1 MKIDLHR
8 LEQVAVEES
17 KAERTIATD
26 RKDNGDMYKASFR
39 IAMKIKRALRI
50 KHMTQA
56 HLSELMGVDPA
67 IVSRYLTGKAN
78 MELKT
83 IVKIEKALDINIID
97 REISPKKKKEVII
110 LSNAFENME
119 TFSHNNDDEDFI
131 HKLYA
136 STNANMNRFS
146 DIWHF
151 SNEISS
157 KYMVL
162 PQKERI
168 RKTSKESKLNLRKW
182 YERISWI

>member
-1 MKIDLHR
+1 MMKIDLHR

-67 IVSRYLTGKAN
+67 IVSRYLSGKAN

-119 TFSHNNDDEDFI
+119 SFSHNNDDENFI

-151 SNEISS
+151 SNETSS
-157 KYMVL
+157 EYMVL

-168 RKTSKESKLNLRKW
+168 RKTSKESKIKFL
-182 YERISWI
+182 EVV

>member
-67 IVSRYLTGKAN
+67 IVSRYLSGKAN
-78 MELKT
+78 MELRT

-119 TFSHNNDDEDFI
+119 SFSHNNDDENFI

-151 SNEISS
+151 SNETSS
-157 KYMVL
+157 EFMVL

-168 RKTSKESKLNLRKW
+168 RKTSKESKIKFL
-182 YERISWI
+182 EVV

>member
-67 IVSRYLTGKAN
+67 IVSRYLSGKAN

-119 TFSHNNDDEDFI
+119 SFAHNNDDENFI

-151 SNEISS
+151 SNETSS
-157 KYMVL
+157 EFMVL

-168 RKTSKESKLNLRKW
+168 RKTSKESKIKFL
-182 YERISWI
+182 EVV

>member
-1 MKIDLHR
+1 MKIDLHK

-17 KAERTIATD
+17 KAERKIATD
-26 RKDNGDMYKASFR
+26 RKENGDMYKASFR
-39 IAMKIKRALRI
+39 IAMKIKRALRM

-83 IVKIEKALDINIID
+83 IVKIEKALKINIID

-110 LSNAFENME
+110 LSNAFENVE
-119 TFSHNNDDEDFI
+119 TFSQNNEDENFI

-136 STNANMNRFS
+136 STNADMNRFY

-151 SNEISS
+151 SNKTSS
-157 KYMVL
+157 EFMVL
-162 PQKERI
+162 PPKERI
-168 RKTSKESKLNLRKW
+168 RKTSKETKIKFL
-182 YERISWI
+182 EVV

>member
-67 IVSRYLTGKAN
+67 IVSRYLSGKAN

-119 TFSHNNDDEDFI
+119 SFSHNNDDENFI

-151 SNEISS
+151 SNETSS
-157 KYMVL
+157 EFMVL

-168 RKTSKESKLNLRKW
+168 RKTSNESKIKFL
-182 YERISWI
+182 EVV

>member
-1 MKIDLHR
+1 MMKIDLHR

-67 IVSRYLTGKAN
+67 IVSRYLSGKAN

-119 TFSHNNDDEDFI
+119 SFSHI
-131 HKLYA
+131 M
-136 STNANMNRFS
+136 TM
-146 DIWHF
+146 
-151 SNEISS
+151 
-157 KYMVL
+157 
-162 PQKERI
+162 
-168 RKTSKESKLNLRKW
+168 KTSF
-182 YERISWI
+182 ISFMHLPMPT

>member
-1 MKIDLHR
+1 MMKIDLHR

-67 IVSRYLTGKAN
+67 IVSRYLSGKAN

-119 TFSHNNDDEDFI
+119 SFAHNNDDENFI

-151 SNEISS
+151 SNETSS
-157 KYMVL
+157 EFMVL

-168 RKTSKESKLNLRKW
+168 RKTSKESKIKFL
-182 YERISWI
+182 EVV

>member
-1 MKIDLHR
+1 MMKIDLHR

-67 IVSRYLTGKAN
+67 IVSRYLSGKAN

-119 TFSHNNDDEDFI
+119 SFSHNNDDENFK

-151 SNEISS
+151 SNETSS
-157 KYMVL
+157 EFMVL

-168 RKTSKESKLNLRKW
+168 RKTSKESKIKFL
-182 YERISWI
+182 EVV

>member
-1 MKIDLHR
+1 MMKIDLHR

-67 IVSRYLTGKAN
+67 IVSRYLSGKAT

-119 TFSHNNDDEDFI
+119 SFSHNNDDENFI

-151 SNEISS
+151 SNETSS
-157 KYMVL
+157 EFMVL

-168 RKTSKESKLNLRKW
+168 RKTSKESKIKFL
-182 YERISWI
+182 EVV

>member
-1 MKIDLHR
+1 MMKIDLHR

-39 IAMKIKRALRI
+39 IAMKIQRALRI

-67 IVSRYLTGKAN
+67 IVSRYLSGKVN

-119 TFSHNNDDEDFI
+119 SFSHNNDDENFI

-146 DIWHF
+146 DILHF
-151 SNEISS
+151 SNETSS
-157 KYMVL
+157 EFMVL

-168 RKTSKESKLNLRKW
+168 RKTSKESKIKFL
-182 YERISWI
+182 EVV

>member
-67 IVSRYLTGKAN
+67 IVSRYLSGKAN

-119 TFSHNNDDEDFI
+119 SFSHNNDDENFI

-151 SNEISS
+151 SNETSS
-157 KYMVL
+157 EFMVL

-168 RKTSKESKLNLRKW
+168 RKTSKESKIKFL
-182 YERISWI
+182 EVV

>member
-1 MKIDLHR
+1 MMKIDLHR

-67 IVSRYLTGKAN
+67 IVSRYLSGKAN

-97 REISPKKKKEVII
+97 REISPKKRKEVII

-119 TFSHNNDDEDFI
+119 SFSHNNDDENFI

-151 SNEISS
+151 SNETSS
-157 KYMVL
+157 EYMVL

-168 RKTSKESKLNLRKW
+168 RKTSKESKIKFL
-182 YERISWI
+182 EVV

>member
-1 MKIDLHR
+1 MMKIDLHR

-67 IVSRYLTGKAN
+67 IVSRYLSGKAN

-119 TFSHNNDDEDFI
+119 SFSHNNDDENFI

-151 SNEISS
+151 SNETSS
-157 KYMVL
+157 EFMVL

-168 RKTSKESKLNLRKW
+168 RKTSNESKIKFL
-182 YERISWI
+182 EVV

>member
-1 MKIDLHR
+1 MMKIDLHR

-50 KHMTQA
+50 KHMTKA
-56 HLSELMGVDPA
+56 HLSELMGFDPA
-67 IVSRYLTGKAN
+67 IVSRYLSGKAN

-119 TFSHNNDDEDFI
+119 SFSHNNDDENFI

-151 SNEISS
+151 SNETSS
-157 KYMVL
+157 EFMVL

-168 RKTSKESKLNLRKW
+168 RKTSKESKIKFL
-182 YERISWI
+182 EVV

>member
-1 MKIDLHR
+1 MMKIDLHR

-67 IVSRYLTGKAN
+67 IVSRYLSGKAN

-119 TFSHNNDDEDFI
+119 SFSHNNDDENFI

-151 SNEISS
+151 SNETSS
-157 KYMVL
+157 EFMVL

-168 RKTSKESKLNLRKW
+168 RKTSKESKIKFL
-182 YERISWI
+182 EVV

>member
-1 MKIDLHR
+1 
-8 LEQVAVEES
+8 
-17 KAERTIATD
+17 
-26 RKDNGDMYKASFR
+26 
-39 IAMKIKRALRI
+39 
-50 KHMTQA
+50 
-56 HLSELMGVDPA
+56 
-67 IVSRYLTGKAN
+67 

-119 TFSHNNDDEDFI
+119 SFSHNNDDENFI

-151 SNEISS
+151 SNETSS
-157 KYMVL
+157 EFMVL

-168 RKTSKESKLNLRKW
+168 RKTSKESKIKFL
-182 YERISWI
+182 EVV

>member
-67 IVSRYLTGKAN
+67 IVSRYLSGKAN

-97 REISPKKKKEVII
+97 REISPNKKKEVII

-119 TFSHNNDDEDFI
+119 SFSHNNDDENFI

-151 SNEISS
+151 SNETSS
-157 KYMVL
+157 EFMVL

-168 RKTSKESKLNLRKW
+168 RKTSKESKIKFL
-182 YERISWI
+182 EVV

>member
-1 MKIDLHR
+1 MRMMKIDLHR

-17 KAERTIATD
+17 KAERTIAMD

-67 IVSRYLTGKAN
+67 IVSRYLSGKAN

-97 REISPKKKKEVII
+97 REISP
-110 LSNAFENME
+110 N
-119 TFSHNNDDEDFI
+119 
-131 HKLYA
+131 Y
-136 STNANMNRFS
+136 
-146 DIWHF
+146 
-151 SNEISS
+151 
-157 KYMVL
+157 
-162 PQKERI
+162 
-168 RKTSKESKLNLRKW
+168 
-182 YERISWI
+182 

>member
-17 KAERTIATD
+17 KAERTIAMD

-67 IVSRYLTGKAN
+67 IVSRYLSGKAN

-119 TFSHNNDDEDFI
+119 SFSHNNDDENFI

-151 SNEISS
+151 SNETSS
-157 KYMVL
+157 EFMVL

-168 RKTSKESKLNLRKW
+168 RKTSKESKIKFL
-182 YERISWI
+182 EVV

>member
-17 KAERTIATD
+17 KSERTIATD

-67 IVSRYLTGKAN
+67 IVSRYLSGKAN

-119 TFSHNNDDEDFI
+119 SFSHNNDDENFI

-151 SNEISS
+151 SNETSS
-157 KYMVL
+157 EFMVL

-168 RKTSKESKLNLRKW
+168 RKTSKESKIKFL
-182 YERISWI
+182 EVV

>member
-67 IVSRYLTGKAN
+67 IVSRYLSGKAN

-119 TFSHNNDDEDFI
+119 SFSHNNDDENFI

-151 SNEISS
+151 SNETSS
-157 KYMVL
+157 EYMVL

-168 RKTSKESKLNLRKW
+168 RKTSKESKIKFL
-182 YERISWI
+182 EVV

>member
-67 IVSRYLTGKAN
+67 IVSRYLSGKAN

-110 LSNAFENME
+110 FSNAFENME
-119 TFSHNNDDEDFI
+119 SFSHNNDDENFI

-151 SNEISS
+151 SNETSS
-157 KYMVL
+157 EFMVL

-168 RKTSKESKLNLRKW
+168 RKTSKESKIKFL
-182 YERISWI
+182 EVV

>member
-1 MKIDLHR
+1 MMKIDLHR

-67 IVSRYLTGKAN
+67 IVSRYLSGKAN

-97 REISPKKKKEVII
+97 REISPNKKKEVII

-119 TFSHNNDDEDFI
+119 SFSHNNDDENFI

-151 SNEISS
+151 SNETSS
-157 KYMVL
+157 EFMVL

-168 RKTSKESKLNLRKW
+168 RKTSKESKIKFL
-182 YERISWI
+182 EVV